1 MHDLTTT
8 ASGAGGCRQ
17 MPMLRNAKIL
27 VTGPAGQIAFPL
39 AAYLAEHNEVWGL
52 ARFGDAATRERV
64 ESVGVRTVSCDLA
77 SGEFANV
84 PADFDYVLHLA
95 TFRNGGLDYDQAM
108 RVNAEG
114 THLLLAHC
122 RAAKAVLVMSTA
134 EVYRPADD
142 PLRVIR
148 ESAPLGDSNSLFDP
162 TYSMSKIAQEAVA
175 RSCARAYD
183 LPVTIARMNASYGD
197 NGGLL
202 TYHLDWLTA
211 GKDIVVKWSPAMYS
225 PIHQDDIN
233 AQSEALLDAA
243 SVPATI
249 VNWGG
254 DEPVAA
260 QEWCAYLGAVTG
272 REVNVVV
279 KEVPGGIRGIV
290 LDNTKRLAITGPC
303 TVSWRDGLRRIVEA
317 RQGAPES
324 TPATV
329 HAQADRLLSSFD
341 NAAD

>member
-1 MHDLTTT
+1 
-8 ASGAGGCRQ
+8 
-17 MPMLRNAKIL
+17 MLSDAKIL
-27 VTGPAGQIAFPL
+27 VTGPAGQIALPL
-39 AAYLAEHNEVWGL
+39 AAHLARTNEVWGF
-52 ARFGDAATRERV
+52 ARFTDPVARARVDA
-64 ESVGVRTVSCDLA
+64 VGVHTVAGDLA
-77 SGEFANV
+77 SGDFRDL
-84 PADFDYVLHLA
+84 PDDFDHVLHLA

-114 THLLLAHC
+114 THLLMHHC
-122 RAAKAVLVMSTA
+122 RRARSILVMSTA

-142 PLRVIR
+142 PTLVIR

-175 RSCARAYD
+175 RSCARAYGI
-183 LPVTIARMNASYGD
+183 PTTIARMNASYGA

-202 TYHLDWLTA
+202 AYHLDWLLA
-211 GKDIVVKWSPAMYS
+211 GREIVVKWDPAMYT

-233 AQSEALLDAA
+233 EQVGSMLAAA

-260 QEWCAYLGAVTG
+260 QEWCAELARLTG
-272 REVNVVV
+272 REARVVV

-290 LDNTKRLAITGPC
+290 LDNTARLAITGPC
-303 TVSWRDGLRRIVEA
+303 RVPWREGVRRLVDERPAVAEA
-317 RQGAPES
+317 TA
-324 TPATV
+324 
-329 HAQADRLLSSFD
+329 AQAARLLSSFD
-341 NAAD
+341 DAAG

>member
-1 MHDLTTT
+1 
-8 ASGAGGCRQ
+8 
-17 MPMLRNAKIL
+17 MLRDAKIL

-39 AAYLAEHNEVWGL
+39 AAHLAEHNEVWGV
-52 ARFGDAATRERV
+52 ARFSDAAARARV
-64 ESVGVRTVSCDLA
+64 EAAGVRTVACDLA
-77 SGEFANV
+77 SGDFREL
-84 PADFDYVLHLA
+84 PDDFDHVLHLA

-122 RAAKAVLVMSTA
+122 RRAKSVLVMSTA
-134 EVYRPADD
+134 EVYRPDAD
-142 PLRVIR
+142 PMKVIH

-175 RSCARAYD
+175 RSCARAYG
-183 LPVTIARMNASYGD
+183 LPVTIARMNASYGS

-202 TYHLDWLTA
+202 TYHLDWLLA
-211 GKDIVVKWSPAMYS
+211 GKDIVVKWDPAMYS

-233 AQSEALLDAA
+233 AQTEALLAAA
-243 SVPATI
+243 SAPATI

-260 QEWCAYLGAVTG
+260 QEWCAELGRLTG
-272 REVNVVV
+272 LEPNVVV

-290 LDNTKRLAITGPC
+290 LDTTRRREITGPC
-303 TVSWRDGLRRIVEA
+303 TVSWRDGLRRLVEERRA
-317 RQGAPES
+317 AGTLG
-324 TPATV
+324 TP
-329 HAQADRLLSSFD
+329 HPQAARLLSSFGD
-341 NAAD
+341 TNG